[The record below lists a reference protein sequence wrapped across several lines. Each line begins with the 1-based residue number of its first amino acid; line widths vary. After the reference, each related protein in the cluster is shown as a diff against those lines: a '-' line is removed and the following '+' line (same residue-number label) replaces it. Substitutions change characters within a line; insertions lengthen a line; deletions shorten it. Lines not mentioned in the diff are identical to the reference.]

1 MSEEDAKETLYQA
14 LERKPGIVFDILD
27 RISGPG
33 GYHPQ
38 PGETTPQWCCCTHCR
53 EMPSMVERVCCGY
66 IPEYCISTSP
76 VIHFSSFIH
85 KLIKGICSL
94 F

>member
-1 MSEEDAKETLYQA
+1 MSEEDANETLYQA
-14 LERKPGIVFDILD
+14 LERQPGIVFDILD

-53 EMPSMVERVCCGY
+53 EMPSMVERVC
-66 IPEYCISTSP
+66 IMLRLHSRVLHIHISGN
-76 VIHFSSFIH
+76 SF
-85 KLIKGICSL
+85 LV
-94 F
+94 FYP